1 MLSLSV
7 WPIKKLGSTLT
18 AFLSSCSL
26 RLWQMHVIFL
36 VLHFAFSLWIGTLF
50 LYSTPPTRSR
60 SRLLCTTAIIINI
73 RVAHTHSALV
83 SMALGRRSFMMSFWK
98 IILHLKDL
106 VFRVFFRN
114 PNWNFPSQLYSYNS
128 WLPDWASIIVGVV
141 LFASHDWT
149 VRSLISYYFLICFI
163 FHPSLSCRKE
173 QFI

>member
-1 MLSLSV
+1 MSSLSWDQLVMTCSAAYLLPFQISLRFLQALQPTPINVEKKHLSELFPTLSLSV

-50 LYSTPPTRSR
+50 LYSTPHSR
-60 SRLLCTTAIIINI
+60 SRLLCATTIIINI

-114 PNWNFPSQLYSYNS
+114 P
-128 WLPDWASIIVGVV
+128 
-141 LFASHDWT
+141 
-149 VRSLISYYFLICFI
+149 
-163 FHPSLSCRKE
+163 
-173 QFI
+173 